1 MDACENVNRIL
12 KDEVAFM
19 KSELEQTNKFR
30 EERGRDVDFLEADM
44 RAQDL
49 ERKFTQQLN
58 DKDRSA
64 EKSLHKESYE
74 LTKSRDSVTY
84 SHDPKGKGFKPIVE
98 EDEYIDPRNMDKV
111 KAVSFNN
118 PLKESSE

>member
-30 EERGRDVDFLEADM
+30 EERGRDVDFLEADR

-58 DKDRSA
+58 DKDRTIANVSQEL
-64 EKSLHKESYE
+64 EKL
-74 LTKSRDSVTY
+74 
-84 SHDPKGKGFKPIVE
+84 
-98 EDEYIDPRNMDKV
+98 RNKMLEQERKNKD
-111 KAVSFNN
+111 
-118 PLKESSE
+118 